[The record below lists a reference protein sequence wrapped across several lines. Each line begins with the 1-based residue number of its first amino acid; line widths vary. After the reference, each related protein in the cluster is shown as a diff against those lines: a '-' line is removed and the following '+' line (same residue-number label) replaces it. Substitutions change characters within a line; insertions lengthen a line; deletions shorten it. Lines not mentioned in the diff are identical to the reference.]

1 MQQVRETLFLLICQE
16 LGVEEV
22 DISDDTH
29 LIEDLNFDSVQLI
42 SLVTTVENT
51 FKIEFDDSNMLLDN
65 FNRVGDL
72 CKLIG
77 ELLIKKSEP

>member
-1 MQQVRETLFLLICQE
+1 M
-16 LGVEEV
+16 
-22 DISDDTH
+22 SSAH

-42 SLVTTVENT
+42 SLVTIVENT

-72 CKLIG
+72 CKLIN
-77 ELLIKKSEP
+77 ELLIKRRES